1 MTKLPQSYQLNES
14 KLKKYYKQLNKSS
27 NTKDF
32 YFRWV
37 TFMLYIK
44 NKGGYST
51 IRQSLEIKAE
61 KYLLEHEDQ
70 FIDSEYFMFYFD
82 YLACPY
88 IDKKVRKTMM
98 EKVKDLTLSKDKNFQ
113 IENFSKIVLNHDFI
127 VSLSDEDYL
136 NSCLEKREFIFPYN

>member
-1 MTKLPQSYQLNES
+1 
-14 KLKKYYKQLNKSS
+14 
-27 NTKDF
+27 
-32 YFRWV
+32 
-37 TFMLYIK
+37 
-44 NKGGYST
+44 
-51 IRQSLEIKAE
+51 
-61 KYLLEHEDQ
+61 
-70 FIDSEYFMFYFD
+70 MFYFD

-127 VSLSDEDYL
+127 VSWSDEDYL